1 MIMVKLMAKQYYFN
15 CKTMENQLFKMST
28 LALNAG
34 TCKEHSATTLG
45 PICHYRALNIA
56 TMGTLAT
63 LKVLKGILLIVFA
76 LNIGESQAFQTTT
89 VLLTIIQLQ
98 RTFVKLHLSLILTF
112 SALFQLLSAIA
123 LMSAT
128 YFSKN
133 RHMRI
138 PQLLVRPH
146 TS

>member
-1 MIMVKLMAKQYYFN
+1 MVNLMAKQYYFN
-15 CKTMENQLFKMST
+15 CKTMEKQRFNMST
-28 LALNAG
+28 SALNAT
-34 TCKEHSATTLG
+34 TCKEHSATTSG

-98 RTFVKLHLSLILTF
+98 RTFVHLHVSLILTF
-112 SALFQLLSAIA
+112 SALFQLPSAIA

-138 PQLLVRPH
+138 PQLLVPSH
-146 TS
+146 SC